1 MVSAVKQFFEKY
13 IKPPSGTADRAV
25 SEHSLCIATAA
36 LLIEMMRADA
46 EITEAE
52 RASISKT
59 IQSKFAL
66 SEEETHEIVKLAE
79 EEIRQATGYFEFTS
93 LINEGFSHDQK
104 KLIIEHLWEI
114 AFADA
119 VLDKHEEHMVRRIS
133 GLIHVSHRD
142 FIDAKLRVR
151 KRLTG
156 N

>member
-1 MVSAVKQFFEKY
+1 MVSAVKQFFDKY
-13 IKPPSGTADRAV
+13 IKPPSKTADGV

-36 LLIEMMRADA
+36 LLIEMMRADSD
-46 EITEAE
+46 ITEAE

-66 SEEETHEIVKLAE
+66 SKEETHELMKLAE

-93 LINEGFSHDQK
+93 LINKGFSHEQK
-104 KLIIEHLWEI
+104 KSVIEHLWEI

-119 VLDKHEEHMVRRIS
+119 ALDRHEEHMVRKIS

-142 FIDAKLRVR
+142 FIDSKLRVR
-151 KRLTG
+151 KRLLG
-156 N
+156 K